1 MYIACIYG
9 RVKVTHTIHWPTIN
23 IVCESVKDINRLTV
37 TGHHPCQKQAT
48 SMTKYLD
55 IMIAYAKWIMTA
67 LDKLWN
73 LIIRLKMSTLYTSG

>member
-1 MYIACIYG
+1 MKTSYTIYSSFNKMYIACIYG

-55 IMIAYAKWIMTA
+55 IMMT
-67 LDKLWN
+67 K
-73 LIIRLKMSTLYTSG
+73 G